1 MDFPTRKEMI
11 TLGKANELSIV
22 EQCRLLGLNRGSV
35 YYEPKVA
42 FSEDELKI
50 LNKMDEIFTE
60 KPFYGYRRIYLDLLS
75 QDLAVGRDRV
85 LKYMRVLGLETF
97 YPKKRKTTIPAKGHK
112 IYPYL
117 LKNMAIDHPNQ
128 VWAID
133 ITYIRLARGF
143 CYFVGIID
151 WYSRRILSWRVSN
164 SLEVMFCLDAL
175 QEALDKFGIP
185 EIFNS
190 DQGSQFT
197 SQEFTALL
205 IKHGVQISMD
215 SKGRA
220 IDNVIIERFFRSLKY
235 ENIYLRDYEGIPE
248 LKEGVF
254 NYINFYNYKRPHFS
268 LGNKTPSEVYKGE
281 AENLLAKK
289 QATGMPVAAFSGAY

>member
-1 MDFPTRKEMI
+1 MI
-11 TLGKANELSIV
+11 ALGKPTNLSIV
-22 EQCRLLGLNRGSV
+22 EQCQLLDLNRGSV
-35 YYEPKVA
+35 YYEPRAA
-42 FSEDELKI
+42 FSDEEFNI
-50 LNKMDEIFTE
+50 LNKMDELFTE
-60 KPFYGYRRIYLDLLS
+60 KPFYGYRRVYLDLQSLGFTI
-75 QDLAVGRDRV
+75 GRDRV

-97 YPKKRKTTIPAKGHK
+97 YPRKRKTTIPAQGHK

-117 LKNMAIDHPNQ
+117 LKNLVIDHPNQ

-133 ITYIRLARGF
+133 ITYIRLVRGF
-143 CYFVGIID
+143 CYFVAIID
-151 WYSRRILSWRVSN
+151 WYSRRILSWRISN
-164 SLEVMFCLDAL
+164 SLDVRFCLDAL
-175 QEALDKFGIP
+175 QEAIDKFGAP

-254 NYINFYNYKRPHFS
+254 NYINFYNYKRPHSS
-268 LGNKTPSEVYKGE
+268 LGNKMPAEVYKNE
-281 AENLLAKK
+281 TEKKLLKK
-289 QATGMPVAAFSGAY
+289 QATSVPVAALSGVN